1 MSIIIGGASTTVQSN
16 AGTGAEL
23 LTAGLAKNQQE
34 REGQMVLQMIQSAS
48 VDNIAPPTENLGNHV
63 NIKV

>member
-1 MSIIIGGASTTVQSN
+1 MSITINSASTAVQPNTGS
-16 AGTGAEL
+16 GAEL

-34 REGQMVLQMIQSAS
+34 REGQMALQMIQSAS
-48 VDNIAPPTENLGNHV
+48 VDNITPPTSNLGNNV